1 MIDVC
6 ICTHN
11 PRMDILSLT
20 ISGLANQNVKPEVFR
35 VILIDNHCIP
45 PLSESILLPLI
56 HLGIPTLLIREPKL
70 GLQHARIAAIRNTT
84 SEWVLWLDD
93 DNEPTPNF
101 IQVGL
106 DFIHLHPEIGC
117 FGGKLLLPEGANY
130 DRWLAPFLPYLG
142 IKNPGEELKITQVDQ
157 WTDAE
162 PPGASAWVHRKV
174 LNRFLQNSSMNVKF
188 FKLDRNGKNG
198 LASCG
203 DSMMMRGAVRLGLSC
218 AYVPALKIFHHI
230 DLVRRSKFFYLIRLM
245 YEYGKSH
252 VILES
257 LLKGLQP
264 IPYHYQLDRDF
275 FILIRDEFFKEKA
288 KGSLFFG
295 IGMIA
300 YHLGVRSEHIRQHK
314 NKPTPFFPMH

>member
-11 PRMDILSLT
+11 PRLDVLSLT
-20 ISGLANQNVKPEVFR
+20 ISGLANQNVEPDVFR
-35 VILIDNHCIP
+35 VILIDNHCTP
-45 PLSESILLPLI
+45 PLPENILLPLI
-56 HLGIPTLLIREPKL
+56 HLGIPTLLIHEPKL

-93 DNEPTPNF
+93 DNEPTPDF

-106 DFIHLHPEIGC
+106 NFILLHPEVGC
-117 FGGKLLLPEGANY
+117 FGGKLLLPEDANH
-130 DRWLAPFLPYLG
+130 DRWLTPFLPFLG

-162 PPGASAWVHRKV
+162 PPGAGAWVHRKV
-174 LNRFLQNSSMNVKF
+174 LNWYLQNSSKNVIF
-188 FKLDRNGKNG
+188 FKLGRNGKNG
-198 LASCG
+198 LASCD
-203 DSMMMRGAVRLGLSC
+203 DSVMMRGAVRLGLSC
-218 AYVPALKIFHHI
+218 AYVPELKIFHHI
-230 DLVRRSKFFYLIRLM
+230 DLVRRSKFRYLMRLM
-245 YEYGKSH
+245 RGYGESH

-264 IPYHYQLDRDF
+264 IPYHYRFHPVFL
-275 FILIRDEFFKEKA
+275 ILILYVFFKGIA
-288 KGSLFFG
+288 KRSLFFG

-300 YHLGVRSEHIRQHK
+300 YHLGARSEHIYQHK
-314 NKPTPFFPMH
+314 TQPNPPFPML